1 MTTVLLGTDSDSLF
15 ERVDEAL
22 ADSTTTVLRVRS
34 GKDVVPVVIDESP
47 DLVILDMQIG
57 NMGGFATC
65 MEVRHAE
72 SIDRI
77 PITAVMLLLD
87 RSADAFLA
95 KRADADGWLVKPVD
109 AFRLSRAARKLVDGY
124 SYYEDIG

>member
-1 MTTVLLGTDSDSLF
+1 MTTILLGTDSDSLF
-15 ERVDEAL
+15 HQVDDAL
-22 ADSTTTVLRVRS
+22 ADDETRVLRVRS
-34 GKDVVPVVIDESP
+34 GKDVVPVVIDEEP

-72 SIDRI
+72 SINRI

-87 RSADAFLA
+87 RAADAFLA
-95 KRADADGWLVKPVD
+95 RRADADGWLVKPAD
-109 AFRLSRAARKLVDGY
+109 AFRMSRAVRKLVDGY
-124 SYYEDIG
+124 SYYEEIG

>member
-1 MTTVLLGTDSDSLF
+1 MTTVLLATDSDSLF
-15 ERVDEAL
+15 QNVDEAI
-22 ADSTTTVLRVRS
+22 ADDETTVLRVRS
-34 GKDVVPVVIDESP
+34 GKDVVPVVIDRSP

-65 MEVRHAE
+65 MEIRHAE

-87 RSADAFLA
+87 RAADTFLA
-95 KRADADGWLVKPVD
+95 RRADADGWLVKPAD
-109 AFRLSRAARKLVDGY
+109 AFRISRAVRKLVDGY
-124 SYYEDIG
+124 SYYEEIG